1 MAGSSEQ
8 SKSIDAQEDFS
19 SVTEVQRA
27 LLGEGGTP
35 RSRTVRMTVSGI
47 GHNGAVYRGCP
58 TCRISERRGCGHTYG
73 IAEWLFR
80 LKLIVKDP
88 SGELEVTAWETAKQI
103 LGMELDDFVVVHV
116 RAESDTVLRRLVGSH
131 WILSLSR
138 QKSERGYYVRVERAE
153 SVTRKQLF
161 AENSKTDAENRSM
174 EAPRTPE
181 RMVVPAFNLA
191 AGFTS
196 QAEMASVST
205 GREWER
211 LELKAG
217 LRNPHFRKGLFLG
230 FFAGLLTLCLLYIVA
245 VDAHAIRWFCGITS
259 VEA

>member
-1 MAGSSEQ
+1 MAALSEQ

-19 SVTEVQRA
+19 SLAEVQRA
-27 LLGEGGTP
+27 LRGEGGSP
-35 RSRTVRMTVSGI
+35 RSRTVRVTMSGI

-58 TCRISERRGCGHTYG
+58 TCRISERRGCGHTYA

-103 LGMELDDFVVVHV
+103 LGMELDDFVVVQV
-116 RAESDTVLRRLVGSH
+116 RAESDAVLRRLVGTH

-138 QKSERGYYVRVERAE
+138 QKSERGYYARVERAQ

-161 AENSKTDAENRSM
+161 ADKSKTDADTMSM
-174 EAPRTPE
+174 EAPSTPE
-181 RMVVPAFNLA
+181 RMVVPAFSLA
-191 AGFTS
+191 AGVTS
-196 QAEMASVST
+196 QAETASVST
-205 GREWER
+205 GREGER
-211 LELKAG
+211 MEFKAG
-217 LRNPHFRKGLFLG
+217 LRNPQFRKGLFLG
-230 FFAGLLTLCLLYIVA
+230 FVVGLLTRLGGL
-245 VDAHAIRWFCGITS
+245 CGITS